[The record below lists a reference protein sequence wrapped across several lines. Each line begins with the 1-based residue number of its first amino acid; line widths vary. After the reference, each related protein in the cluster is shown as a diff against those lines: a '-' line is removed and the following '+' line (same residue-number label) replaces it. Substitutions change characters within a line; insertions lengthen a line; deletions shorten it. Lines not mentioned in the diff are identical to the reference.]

1 MQLRIVHDNR
11 NARRRMALPLVR
23 TRASERTRRTNDR
36 ATQGTGEDFTT
47 TRTNKEGN
55 QMTQRKYTPEELV
68 KIKDAI
74 DAIDTMPPWCEM
86 SEGRTFWSDVLKK
99 LHDKAKHGTTDGN
112 PWIEPELTD
121 EDALRRP
128 WVMVRQ
134 ELQREWTGPCILVC
148 VTKERYSFTAAEPDL
163 SQTNTWQ
170 ECRLA
175 TPEEIEA
182 ANVRR

>member
-1 MQLRIVHDNR
+1 
-11 NARRRMALPLVR
+11 
-23 TRASERTRRTNDR
+23 
-36 ATQGTGEDFTT
+36 
-47 TRTNKEGN
+47 
-55 QMTQRKYTPEELV
+55 MTQRKYTPEELV

-170 ECRLA
+170 ECRRA